1 MAVADLSTGPPP
13 DFVPGTVQLVDLEGR
28 CGVAHAEDQRDVV
41 LIPAPSN
48 NPDDPLNWSP
58 ARKRVFLACICIYCC
73 GIGIPSAAIYSILV
87 PISADSGLTMDAL
100 VAGTGYMFL
109 TLGWG
114 CLVWQP
120 LAQKF
125 GKRPVYFL
133 SLLGTMGCMIWAPH
147 ATTGGQWS
155 ANKVL
160 QGFFGAPVESLC
172 EISVADVWFTHERGA
187 YLSYYALFLAGSNF
201 LAPVFGG
208 FIDDGQGWQWVLYWC
223 AILSGAGFFL
233 CFFLMEETNFQRPIV
248 LNGDPGQT
256 LERPVSDIPIT
267 GEKTAASDEASR
279 TDSHQAP
286 PRMTWTPSSYWK
298 KLRII
303 RAQDVY
309 NDVSL
314 LKGLIRPFIYFRFPV
329 VVFSGFMYG
338 SVICYFNVLNGTAS
352 LILSSPPF
360 LYAGYLSDKFVLW
373 KSRRNGG
380 VMEPEF
386 RLWLYIG
393 LMVIIPSSLIL
404 WGVGAAREVHWFGL
418 ILAIGL
424 IGATITAGASLPIA
438 YCIDCYK
445 ELGADAVVTIILI
458 RNTMSFA
465 ISYGITP
472 WIDNMGLQNAFILLA
487 FAALVQL
494 ALFLPMIKWGY
505 TLRKSSVKTYW
516 KYAQQIEIEG

>member
-13 DFVPGTVQLVDLEGR
+13 DFVPGTVQLVDIEGR
-28 CGVAHAEDQRDVV
+28 CGIAHAEDQRDVV

-58 ARKRVFLACICIYCC
+58 ARKRVFLACICIYCW

-87 PISADSGLTMDAL
+87 PISADSGLTMNAL
-100 VAGTGYMFL
+100 VAGIGYMFL

-125 GKRPVYFL
+125 GKRPVYLL

-155 ANKVL
+155 ANKIL

-208 FIDDGQGWQWVLYWC
+208 FIDDGQGWQWVLYWR
-223 AILSGAGFFL
+223 AILSGAGFLL

-248 LNGDPGQT
+248 LNGDPGQA
-256 LERPVSDIPIT
+256 LERPVSDIPMA

-314 LKGLIRPFIYFRFPV
+314 LKGLI
-329 VVFSGFMYG
+329 
-338 SVICYFNVLNGTAS
+338 
-352 LILSSPPF
+352 
-360 LYAGYLSDKFVLW
+360 
-373 KSRRNGG
+373 
-380 VMEPEF
+380 
-386 RLWLYIG
+386 
-393 LMVIIPSSLIL
+393 
-404 WGVGAAREVHWFGL
+404 
-418 ILAIGL
+418 
-424 IGATITAGASLPIA
+424 
-438 YCIDCYK
+438 
-445 ELGADAVVTIILI
+445 
-458 RNTMSFA
+458 
-465 ISYGITP
+465 
-472 WIDNMGLQNAFILLA
+472 
-487 FAALVQL
+487 
-494 ALFLPMIKWGY
+494 
-505 TLRKSSVKTYW
+505 
-516 KYAQQIEIEG
+516 

>member
-125 GKRPVYFL
+125 GKRPVYLL

-208 FIDDGQGWQWVLYWC
+208 FIDDGQGWQWFC
-223 AILSGAGFFL
+223 GTGFLL

-248 LNGDPGQT
+248 LNGDPGQA
-256 LERPVSDIPIT
+256 LEPPVSDIPMT

-279 TDSHQAP
+279 TDSHQASP
-286 PRMTWTPSSYWK
+286 HMTWTPSSYWK

-424 IGATITAGASLPIA
+424 IGATITAGASLPLA

-516 KYAQQIEIEG
+516 KYVQQIEIEG